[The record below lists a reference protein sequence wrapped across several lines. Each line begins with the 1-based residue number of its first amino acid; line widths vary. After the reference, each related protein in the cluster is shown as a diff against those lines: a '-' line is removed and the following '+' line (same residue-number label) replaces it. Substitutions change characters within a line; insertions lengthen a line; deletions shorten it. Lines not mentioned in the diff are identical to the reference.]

1 MGHPGIKASTV
12 RTWSGLSAASEEGG
26 TLIEVLI
33 SSFILTVA
41 LLAVAATLGAGVSA
55 MFIAQEELIAKQ
67 KAREGLESVFT
78 ARNTQNITFDQIR
91 NASNG
96 GIFLDG
102 FQPVKTMGND
112 GIVNTADDGSIE
124 TVALAGKDGLLG
136 TTDDEI
142 RSLGIFERKVTI
154 ANLLTQTGSVDSD
167 IRQITI
173 DVRFQVR
180 SVWRTVSIN
189 SYISR
194 FS

>member
-1 MGHPGIKASTV
+1 MGHPRLT
-12 RTWSGLSAASEEGG
+12 RTSEKGG

-33 SSFILTVA
+33 SSLILTVA

-55 MFIAQEELIAKQ
+55 MFVAQEELIAKQ

-91 NASNG
+91 NVSSS

-102 FQPVKTMGND
+102 FQPIKTMGND
-112 GIVNTADDGSIE
+112 GIVNTADDGSVE
-124 TVALAGKDGLLG
+124 TIVLAGKDGLLN
-136 TTDDEI
+136 TADDEV
-142 RSLGIFERKVTI
+142 RSLSIFERKITI
-154 ANLLTQTGSVDSD
+154 TNLLTQSGTVDTD
-167 IRQITI
+167 IRQIAI
-173 DVRFQVR
+173 EVRFKIR
-180 SVWRTVSIN
+180 NVWRTVSIN